1 MPRRP
6 DIRKVLVIGSGPI
19 TIGQAAEFDYS
30 GSQACRALSEE
41 GVEVVLVNSNP
52 ATIMTDPEV
61 ADRIYIEP
69 LTPEFVARVLEAER
83 PQGLLPT
90 LGGQTG
96 LNLAAALDRMG
107 VLRALEV
114 EVLGT
119 PLSAIH
125 KGEDRERF
133 REEMRRIGQPV
144 PESIVATTPEE
155 AVDFALSL
163 GDAEVVIRPAFTL
176 GGTGG
181 GLAQGKEAVWEAAE
195 RGIRTSPIG
204 QVLVER
210 SVAGWKE
217 IEYEILRDA
226 DDNCIAVCNMENVDP
241 MGVHTGDSIVVAPSL
256 TLSDREYQMLRR
268 AAFEIVRA
276 LGVEGGCN
284 VQFALDPR
292 SERYYVI
299 EVNPRLSRSSALASK
314 ATGYPIA
321 RVAAKIALGYR
332 LWEIQNPITRGTACF
347 EPALDYVVVKIPRW
361 PFDKFGEADRR
372 IGTQMKSTGE
382 VMAIGRTFTEALLK
396 AARSVES
403 TNRGLWHPVLARM
416 TDEALWA
423 RVRTPCD
430 ERLWAIVELLRRGAH
445 AEELAAASRIDPFF
459 VWELERIVAVEHRV
473 ARDRSA
479 VALWLAKRTGLSDAE
494 IARLQ
499 NRPEEEVRA
508 QREAAGICPVYKL
521 VDTCAGEFPAATP
534 YYYSTYEEEDEA
546 EPDPR
551 PCAVVLGS
559 GPIRI
564 GQGIE
569 FDYSTVHAV
578 RSLQE
583 AGVRAVVVNN
593 NPETVSTDFD
603 TSDRLYFEPL
613 TVEDVL
619 HVVRKER
626 PVGVLV
632 QFGGQTALN
641 LAIPLARAGVP
652 ILGTSVESLDASE
665 DRRKFYALL
674 DQLGIPHP
682 EGGMA
687 HSVEEARCLVRRL
700 GLPVVVRPSYVLG
713 GRGMRIVYEE
723 EEVEELVAA
732 ALAVDPGRPV
742 LVDAYL
748 WGQELE
754 VDAIGDGAN
763 LLLPGIMEHVE
774 AAGVHSG
781 DSISIFPAP
790 GVLPEVAER
799 IADILQKLNRALG
812 VRGFLNVQ
820 FVVHGYRV
828 YVLEANLRA
837 SRTVPFVSKVLGVPL
852 VQIATRVMLGSSLA
866 DLGYPGVYRFPAPR
880 RVGVKV
886 PVFSSEKLVGA
897 EVALGPEM
905 RSTGEVMGIDRSL
918 PAALYKGLLAAG
930 WRIPPNGAAL
940 LSVAQRARRGVVPL
954 ARRLHAL
961 GIPLLGTPGTA
972 AVLQSAGVPCRA
984 LPYVEALEAIRRGD
998 VGVLINVPTAGHDPR
1013 RWGFR
1018 LRRAAVERR
1027 IPCLTTLETAQ
1038 VYGEVLAALREG
1050 ALVAPQPMAGPAPL
1064 A

>member
-107 VLRALEV
+107 VLAALGV

-125 KGEDRERF
+125 KGEDRELF
-133 REEMRRIGQPV
+133 RAEMQRIGQPV
-144 PESIVATTPEE
+144 PESIVASTPEE
-155 AVDFALSL
+155 AVDFSLSL

-181 GLAQGKEAVWEAAE
+181 GLARGREAVWEAAE

-256 TLSDREYQMLRR
+256 TLSDREHQMLRR

-284 VQFALDPR
+284 VQFALDPN

-332 LWEIQNPITRGTACF
+332 LWEIQNSITRGTACF

-403 TNRGLWHPVLARM
+403 TNRGLWHPALARM
-416 TDEALWA
+416 DEEALWE

-430 ERLWAIVELLRRGAH
+430 ERLWAVAELLRRGAGP
-445 AEELAAASRIDPFF
+445 EELAAASGIDPFF
-459 VWELERIVAVEHRV
+459 IWELERLVRMERRVE
-473 ARDRSA
+473 RDRSTQT
-479 VALWLAKRTGLSDAE
+479 LWMAKRMGLGDAE

-499 NRPEEEVRA
+499 HRPEEEVRA
-508 QREAAGICPVYKL
+508 QREEAGIVPVYKL

-546 EPDPR
+546 EEDPR

-578 RSLQE
+578 RSLRE

-641 LAIPLARAGVP
+641 LAVPLARAGVP
-652 ILGTSVESLDASE
+652 ILGTSVESLDISE
-665 DRRKFYALL
+665 DRRKFYLLL

-682 EGGMA
+682 DGGMA
-687 HSVEEARCLVRRL
+687 HSVEEAKQLVRRL

-713 GRGMRIVYEE
+713 GRGMRIVYEA

-732 ALAVDPGRPV
+732 ALAVDPARPV

-748 WGQELE
+748 RGQELE
-754 VDAIGDGAN
+754 VDAIGDGVN

-790 GVLPEVAER
+790 NVLPEVAER
-799 IADILQKLNRALG
+799 VVEILQELNRALR
-812 VRGFLNVQ
+812 VQGFLNVQ
-820 FVVHGYRV
+820 FVVHDYRV

-837 SRTVPFVSKVLGVPL
+837 SRTVPFISKVLGAPL
-852 VQIATRVMLGSSLA
+852 VQIATRVMLGSSLT

-886 PVFSSEKLVGA
+886 PVFSSEKLMGA

-905 RSTGEVMGIDRSL
+905 RSTGEVMGIDRNL
-918 PAALYKGLLAAG
+918 PAALYKGIVAAG
-930 WRIPPNGAAL
+930 WTVPPSGAAL
-940 LSVAQRARRGVVPL
+940 LSVARRARRGVVPI
-954 ARRLHAL
+954 ARRLQAL
-961 GIPLLGTPGTA
+961 GIPLLATPGTA
-972 AVLQSAGVPCRA
+972 ATLQSAGVPCRP
-984 LPYVEALEAIRRGD
+984 LLYPEALEAIRRGE

-1018 LRRAAVERR
+1018 LRRAAVEHR

-1038 VYGEVLAALREG
+1038 LYGEVLAALREEV
-1050 ALVAPQPMAGPAPL
+1050 LLAPQPMTGPAPL

>member
-1 MPRRP
+1 MPRRQ

-30 GSQACRALSEE
+30 GSQACRALAEE

-107 VLRALEV
+107 VLEALGV

-119 PLSAIH
+119 PLSAIR
-125 KGEDRERF
+125 KGEDRELF
-133 REEMRRIGQPV
+133 RAEMQRIGQPV

-181 GLAQGKEAVWEAAE
+181 GLARGKDAVWEAAE

-226 DDNCIAVCNMENVDP
+226 DDNCIAVCNMENIDP
-241 MGVHTGDSIVVAPSL
+241 MGVHTGDSIVIAPSL
-256 TLSDREYQMLRR
+256 TLSDEEHQMLRR

-284 VQFALDPR
+284 VQFALDPHAK
-292 SERYYVI
+292 RYYVI

-347 EPALDYVVVKIPRW
+347 EPALDYVVVKLPRW

-372 IGTQMKSTGE
+372 LGTQMKSTGE

-403 TNRGLWHPVLARM
+403 ANRGLWHPALARM
-416 TDEALWA
+416 PDDALWE

-430 ERLWAIVELLRRGAH
+430 ERLWAIAELLRRGVAP
-445 AEELAAASRIDPFF
+445 EELAAASRIDRFF
-459 VWELERIVAVEHRV
+459 VWELARIVAAEREVT
-473 ARDRSA
+473 RDRSPA
-479 VALWLAKRTGLSDAE
+479 ALWWAKRTGLSDAE

-499 NRPEEEVRA
+499 GRSEEEVRA
-508 QREAAGICPVYKL
+508 EREAAGIFPTYKL

-551 PCAVVLGS
+551 PCVVVLGS

-641 LAIPLARAGVP
+641 LAAPLARAGVP
-652 ILGTSVESLDASE
+652 ILGTAVESLDISE
-665 DRRKFYALL
+665 DRQKFYALL
-674 DQLGIPHP
+674 DELGIPHP
-682 EGGMA
+682 DGGMA
-687 HSVEEARCLVRRL
+687 HSVAEATELIRRL

-713 GRGMRIVYEE
+713 GRGMRIVYEA
-723 EEVEELVAA
+723 EEVETLVAA
-732 ALAVDPGRPV
+732 ALAVDPTRPV

-748 WGQELE
+748 PGQELE
-754 VDAIGDGAN
+754 VDAIGDGEN
-763 LLLPGIMEHVE
+763 LLLPGILEHVE
-774 AAGVHSG
+774 ASGVHSG
-781 DSISIFPAP
+781 DSISIFPASN
-790 GVLPEVAER
+790 VLPEVADR
-799 IADILQKLNRALG
+799 IADILQKLNRALR

-866 DLGYPGVYRFPAPR
+866 DLGYPGVYRFPSPR

-886 PVFSSEKLVGA
+886 PVFSSEKLGGA

-905 RSTGEVMGIDRSL
+905 RSTGEVMGIDRNL
-918 PAALYKGLLAAG
+918 PAALYKGLVAAG
-930 WRIPPNGAAL
+930 YKLPPQGAAL
-940 LSVAQRARRGVVPL
+940 LSVASRGRRGAIAI

-961 GIPLLGTPGTA
+961 GIPLCATPGTA
-972 AVLQSAGVPCRA
+972 TALQSAGVPCRA
-984 LPYVEALEAIRRGD
+984 LSHPQALEAIRRGE
-998 VGVLINVPTAGHDPR
+998 VGLLVNLPTVGHDPH

-1018 LRRAAVERR
+1018 IRRAAVERR
-1027 IPCLTTLETAQ
+1027 IPCLTSLETAQ
-1038 VYGEVLAALREG
+1038 AYVEVLAALREG
-1050 ALVAPQPMAGPAPL
+1050 VLVAPQPMAGPAPL